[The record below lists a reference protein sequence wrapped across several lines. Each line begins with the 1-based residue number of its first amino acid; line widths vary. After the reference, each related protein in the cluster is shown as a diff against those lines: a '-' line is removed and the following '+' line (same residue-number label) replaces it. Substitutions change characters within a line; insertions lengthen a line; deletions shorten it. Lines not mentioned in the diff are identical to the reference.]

1 MSVCECV
8 SAFNSLRLWLT
19 KNSRACLYLF
29 LLFDRIDIALLSA
42 LELTRRS
49 FRLGL
54 RVHACWVMLVF
65 P

>member
-1 MSVCECV
+1 M

-19 KNSRACLYLF
+19 KNSRASVFDLF
-29 LLFDRIDIALLSA
+29 LLFDRVDIALLSA
-42 LELTRRS
+42 LELTRCS